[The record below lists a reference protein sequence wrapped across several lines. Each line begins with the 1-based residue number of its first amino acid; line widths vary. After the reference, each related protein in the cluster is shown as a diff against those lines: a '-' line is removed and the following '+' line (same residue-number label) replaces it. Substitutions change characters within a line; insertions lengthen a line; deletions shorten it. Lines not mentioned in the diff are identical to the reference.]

1 MAEDLDPLAT
11 EGAAISNR
19 SILITMAV
27 LVGLGSIAGLLV
39 GGVRAGAGVLVGGLL
54 GFANYWW
61 LDRVTKA
68 IFSPDAVT
76 SSGLLAAKYVFR
88 YMVIGGVLL
97 LIYLSGVLPVAAV
110 IAGLGAFAMAVVI
123 QGLRSIL

>member
-11 EGAAISNR
+11 DNAAISNR
-19 SILITMAV
+19 SILTTMAV
-27 LVGLGSIAGLLV
+27 LVGLGSIAGLLA
-39 GGVRAGAGVLVGGLL
+39 GGPRAAIGVLFGGLL

-68 IFSPDAVT
+68 IFSPDAVN

-88 YMVIGGVLL
+88 YVVIGGVLL
-97 LIYLSGVLPVAAV
+97 LVYLTGVVPVAAV
-110 IAGLGAFAMAVVI
+110 IAGLGTFALAVVI
-123 QGLRSIL
+123 QGIRSIL